1 MFLPLIVSF
10 QVFKLIYACRLAEA
24 GLSAQAFHYCEVIS
38 KTVLQQPAYF
48 SPIFISQI
56 IQVGAPTDQLFCFF
70 LLNDTIFL
78 MFFFLS
84 TDV

>member
-56 IQVGAPTDQLFCFF
+56 IQVGTPTDQLFWVFF
-70 LLNDTIFL
+70 Y
-78 MFFFLS
+78 
-84 TDV
+84 